1 MNRAKTASIFTVKI
15 FRNIINVMH
24 ANQIEEVFRTR
35 ENYCIRDI
43 AVVTMAA
50 LLLQISTMSGVIKI
64 FLSGG

>member
-1 MNRAKTASIFTVKI
+1 
-15 FRNIINVMH
+15 MH

-64 FLSGG
+64 FLSGGWPKDVLAGLPPR